1 VTVIGILYGLIGLA
15 IRRSTLLT
23 RVGSD
28 ASAPAGVM
36 VQGGGGGGGGARV
49 ERMLRVAGG
58 AEQQRAQQLQTRAR
72 LAVVK
77 MLGTCAHASLSLSLS
92 LPHHIAS
99 YTQGEVTLRPRY
111 DRHFVGI
118 TWHNVW
124 S

>member
-28 ASAPAGVM
+28 ASAPAGVVM
-36 VQGGGGGGGGARV
+36 QGGGGGGGGARV
-49 ERMLRVAGG
+49 ERMLRAAGG

-92 LPHHIAS
+92 AAS
-99 YTQGEVTLRPRY
+99 HRFLHTG
-111 DRHFVGI
+111 
-118 TWHNVW
+118 
-124 S
+124 

>member
-1 VTVIGILYGLIGLA
+1 MTVIGILYGLIGLA

-28 ASAPAGVM
+28 ASAPAGVV
-36 VQGGGGGGGGARV
+36 VQGGGGGARV
-49 ERMLRVAGG
+49 ERMLRAAGG

-77 MLGTCAHASLSLSLS
+77 MLGTCAHASLSLSLSLS